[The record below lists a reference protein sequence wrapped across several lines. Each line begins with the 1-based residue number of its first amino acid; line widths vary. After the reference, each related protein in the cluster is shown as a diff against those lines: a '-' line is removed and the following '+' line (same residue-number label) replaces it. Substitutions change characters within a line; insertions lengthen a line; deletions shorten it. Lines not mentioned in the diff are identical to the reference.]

1 MRSAET
7 LYVAGTTAVCHTE
20 SGSQHSFYRIE
31 VEQLTDD
38 EGSDHRTDD
47 SRHDDDDIRWVCE
60 DLRVVC
66 EVRTDTN
73 GNHQWEGHI
82 LYEEL
87 LHAPCAGLH
96 VFRQDIRHIQNRH
109 QDDHE
114 SEGMNTEAEVCM
126 VDDGDV
132 LCVEVSYIEAYDT
145 ECETGCVVG
154 CGQLHVTGLRADIF
168 FTDHETTITRHGWLD
183 LAELVQQCR
192 HEDGAE
198 IANADDCKGRCIPG
212 GGITAGCSS
221 PHLAHRCDTGT
232 IATAHDWNC
241 IGGDRLD
248 CADASDGT
256 YETSEA
262 ECTCNTCKNRR
273 NESGEGFDEHL
284 TINREHRAGDQDEN
298 VEIEETGGAVEG
310 IQGFHRAFTDQVEG
324 VHRAGYEAGEE
335 HAAAEP
341 GLPDRDMVTDPAEQ
355 RADDHREGECADH
368 VGQHPVI
375 GCHHHH
381 QYTEYKVHPQR
392 EPKDLRF
399 F

>member
-198 IANADDCKGRCIPG
+198 IANADDCKG
-212 GGITAGCSS
+212 S
-221 PHLAHRCDTGT
+221 
-232 IATAHDWNC
+232 
-241 IGGDRLD
+241 
-248 CADASDGT
+248 
-256 YETSEA
+256 
-262 ECTCNTCKNRR
+262 
-273 NESGEGFDEHL
+273 
-284 TINREHRAGDQDEN
+284 
-298 VEIEETGGAVEG
+298 AVS
-310 IQGFHRAFTDQVEG
+310 
-324 VHRAGYEAGEE
+324 
-335 HAAAEP
+335 
-341 GLPDRDMVTDPAEQ
+341 
-355 RADDHREGECADH
+355 
-368 VGQHPVI
+368 
-375 GCHHHH
+375 
-381 QYTEYKVHPQR
+381 
-392 EPKDLRF
+392 
-399 F
+399 